1 MIKGIMLWING
12 ISLIFGGAAVLG
24 IAANPSTS
32 KDMLIVAILAW
43 LYILCNLLAIKKDW
57 KDN

>member
-24 IAANPSTS
+24 IADSPSAS
-32 KDMLIVAILAW
+32 KDMFMIAIMAW
-43 LYILCNLLAIKKDW
+43 LYILCNYLAILKDW